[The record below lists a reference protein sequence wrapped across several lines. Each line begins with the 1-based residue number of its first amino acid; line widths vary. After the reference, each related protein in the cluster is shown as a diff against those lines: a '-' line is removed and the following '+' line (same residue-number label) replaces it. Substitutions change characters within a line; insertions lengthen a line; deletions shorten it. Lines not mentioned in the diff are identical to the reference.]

1 MVLPDKF
8 IGHGSPQE
16 QFDEAG
22 LEARHVVNEVF
33 AALKHAGANVLDF
46 KARG

>member
-1 MVLPDKF
+1 MVSF
-8 IGHGSPQE
+8 PQRNLE
-16 QFDEAG
+16 G